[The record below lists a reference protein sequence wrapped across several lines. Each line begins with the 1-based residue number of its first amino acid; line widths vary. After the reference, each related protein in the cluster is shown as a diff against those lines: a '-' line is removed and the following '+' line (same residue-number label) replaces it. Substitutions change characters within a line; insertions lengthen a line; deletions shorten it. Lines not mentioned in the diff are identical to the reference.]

1 MRGSL
6 LCAGLP
12 TPHKT
17 TDRRSPNR
25 STRCGRHPTPD
36 LRATKGLSLFEIP
49 RTLAIRNRPDTD
61 DPNCALRAVCKTW
74 PTNRKTPFSQG
85 LQLVG
90 QQAQV
95 GQPGQPIKQTATTFI
110 RHPNPSANTRQVRG
124 RAFQFHNWPQQCPQS
139 QNQPQCQ
146 YCNWN
151 ARPQFQHIPN
161 QTASARNTSS
171 TPISVNHFQFPHP
184 ADAGCLLTSGCARQ
198 CDFCCSMDRDQAPA
212 GPRTVATG
220 EAKRNPWGMWSQTGS
235 APEGQRNFLCD
246 RTSSPSS
253 FTAKS

>member
-1 MRGSL
+1 MKQSATRGEFGVKQDLPRRGSGISTAIEQAAL
-6 LCAGLP
+6 HP
-12 TPHKT
+12 
-17 TDRRSPNR
+17 SP
-25 STRCGRHPTPD
+25 
-36 LRATKGLSLFEIP
+36 
-49 RTLAIRNRPDTD
+49 
-61 DPNCALRAVCKTW
+61 PN
-74 PTNRKTPFSQG
+74 
-85 LQLVG
+85 
-90 QQAQV
+90 
-95 GQPGQPIKQTATTFI
+95 
-110 RHPNPSANTRQVRG
+110 PNPSANTRQVRG